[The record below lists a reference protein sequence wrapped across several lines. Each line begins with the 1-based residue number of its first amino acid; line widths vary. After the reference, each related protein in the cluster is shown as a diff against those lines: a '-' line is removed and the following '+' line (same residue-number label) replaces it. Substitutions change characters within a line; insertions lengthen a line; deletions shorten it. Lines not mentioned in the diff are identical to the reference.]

1 MELFR
6 IQSKCLHLVGLHR
19 SNLIHKPKYFFVF
32 YIAMFFAIVY
42 SAVAEA
48 SFIIKNKS
56 DILGSSEAFA
66 PLSTITITMIKLVTF
81 LAYRE
86 KFYELMDR
94 IKELATEMS
103 DEDLLQLEKV
113 NKIDQSLAVFYL
125 ASTSVVA
132 ISQNLIPGAADVI
145 SFLQRENITREMP
158 WKTEYPYDSTK
169 TPAYEITYLIL
180 IMGTYF
186 TLFCFVSISTF
197 GFALL
202 RFIVLFLPDFD

>member
-6 IQSKCLHLVGLHR
+6 IQTKCLHLIGLHR
-19 SNLIHKPKYFFVF
+19 SNLIKKPKHFFVF
-32 YIAMFFAIVY
+32 YVVVFFVMVY

-48 SFIIKNKS
+48 NFIIKNKS
-56 DILGSSEAFA
+56 DILGSSEAFG
-66 PLSTITITMIKLVTF
+66 PLSTITITLIKLVTF
-81 LAYRE
+81 LVYRE

-94 IKELATEMS
+94 IKEMATEMRG
-103 DEDLLQLEKV
+103 EDLLQLEKV
-113 NKIDQSLAVFYL
+113 NKIDQSLAMFYL
-125 ASTSVVA
+125 ASTSAVA

-169 TPAYEITYLIL
+169 TPAYEITYLTL
-180 IMGTYF
+180 MMGTYF

-197 GFALL
+197 VFAP
-202 RFIVLFLPDFD
+202 RTFIVLFLPDFD

>member
-6 IQSKCLHLVGLHR
+6 IQKKCLNLIGLHR

-32 YIAMFFAIVY
+32 YIAVFFVIVY
-42 SAVAEA
+42 SAVAQA

-56 DILGSSEAFA
+56 DILGSSEAFG
-66 PLSTITITMIKLVTF
+66 PFSTITITLIKLITF

-86 KFYELMDR
+86 KFYELMDS
-94 IKELATEMS
+94 IKELASEMRG
-103 DEDLLQLEKV
+103 EDLLQLEKV
-113 NKIDQSLAVFYL
+113 NKIDQSLAMFYL
-125 ASTSVVA
+125 AYTSVVA
-132 ISQNLIPGAADVI
+132 ILLNLIPGAADVI

-158 WKTEYPYDSTK
+158 WKTEFPYDSTK

-197 GFALL
+197 DFAP
-202 RFIVLFLPDFD
+202 RSFIVLFLPDFD